1 MKSRPKKK
9 INDNSFLL
17 NVILYGIILAALVF
31 ILKYVEYR
39 YIVRQLRM
47 EVYIAVIASL
57 FTLLGIWV
65 GLKLINRKKNTEL
78 YFTTEI
84 DRNKIKELNISK
96 REYELLELIS
106 KGFSNQEI
114 ADKLFISI
122 PTVKTHLSNLFSKL
136 AVQRRTQAI
145 HKAKELK
152 IIH

>member
-1 MKSRPKKK
+1 MKSKPKKK
-9 INDNSFLL
+9 INHNSFLL
-17 NVILYGIILAALVF
+17 NVILYGITLAALVF
-31 ILKYVEYR
+31 ILKYIEYR

-65 GLKLINRKKNTEL
+65 GLKLINRKKNPEVSPN
-78 YFTTEI
+78 TEI
-84 DRNKIKELNISK
+84 NQIKIKELNISK

-114 ADKLFISI
+114 ADQLFISI

-136 AVQRRTQAI
+136 NVQRRTQAI

-152 IIH
+152 IIN

>member
-1 MKSRPKKK
+1 
-9 INDNSFLL
+9 
-17 NVILYGIILAALVF
+17 
-31 ILKYVEYR
+31 
-39 YIVRQLRM
+39 M

-65 GLKLINRKKNTEL
+65 GLKLINRKKNPEVGPN
-78 YFTTEI
+78 TEI
-84 DRNKIKELNISK
+84 NQTKIKELNISK

-114 ADKLFISI
+114 ADQLFISI

-136 AVQRRTQAI
+136 NAQRRTQAI

-152 IIH
+152 IIN

>member
-1 MKSRPKKK
+1 MKSKPKKK
-9 INDNSFLL
+9 INHNSFLL

-31 ILKYVEYR
+31 ILKYIEYR

-65 GLKLINRKKNTEL
+65 GLKLINRKKNPEVNPN
-78 YFTTEI
+78 TEI
-84 DRNKIKELNISK
+84 NQTKIKELNISK
-96 REYELLELIS
+96 REYELLDLIS

-136 AVQRRTQAI
+136 NVQRRTQAI

-152 IIH
+152 IIN

>member
-1 MKSRPKKK
+1 MKSKPKKK
-9 INDNSFLL
+9 INHNSFLL

-31 ILKYVEYR
+31 ILKYIEYR

-65 GLKLINRKKNTEL
+65 GLKLINRKKNPEVSPNIKINQT
-78 YFTTEI
+78 
-84 DRNKIKELNISK
+84 KIKELNISK
-96 REYELLELIS
+96 REYELLDLIS

-136 AVQRRTQAI
+136 NVQRRTQAI

-152 IIH
+152 IIN

>member
-1 MKSRPKKK
+1 MKSKPKKK
-9 INDNSFLL
+9 INHNSFLL

-31 ILKYVEYR
+31 ILKYIEYR

-65 GLKLINRKKNTEL
+65 GLKLINRKKNPEVSPNI
-78 YFTTEI
+78 EI
-84 DRNKIKELNISK
+84 NQTKIKELNISK
-96 REYELLELIS
+96 REYELLDLIS

-136 AVQRRTQAI
+136 NVQRRTQAI

-152 IIH
+152 IIN